1 MYSNVIRLERMGTE
15 KFIQQELD
23 YIHFNPCKA
32 KMAELPAQYEHSSAK
47 YYLQVN
53 KAFILLQTLWS

>member
-1 MYSNVIRLERMGTE
+1 MGTE